1 MQKRFYEIKVYDG
14 MELLFEREEPVGRIG
29 EGRLRDLLQALVV
42 KHALTPE
49 EIVDGHLNRNARGYR
64 APDPSCCVSDR
75 RCGRSVTLSVSTSIL
90 AKPSMAIF
98 RVSVASVSNC
108 AARVIA

>member
-1 MQKRFYEIKVYDG
+1 MKRFYDIKVYDG

-29 EGRLRDLLQALVV
+29 ERRLRDLLQALVV

-64 APDPSCCVSDR
+64 PLPEVRQDGGEGQHQLM
-75 RCGRSVTLSVSTSIL
+75 CGDGVHAVV
-90 AKPSMAIF
+90 
-98 RVSVASVSNC
+98 RVVEREAD
-108 AARVIA
+108 AG

>member
-1 MQKRFYEIKVYDG
+1 MKRFYEIKVYDG
-14 MELLFEREEPVGRIG
+14 MDLLFEREEPVGRIG

-64 APDPSCCVSDR
+64 PLPEVRQDR
-75 RCGRSVTLSVSTSIL
+75 GEGHHLMCGDGVHAV
-90 AKPSMAIF
+90 
-98 RVSVASVSNC
+98 V
-108 AARVIA
+108 RVIER

>member
-14 MELLFEREEPVGRIG
+14 TDQIFECQVPVGRISVR
-29 EGRLRDLLQALVV
+29 RLEDLLQALVV

-64 APDPSCCVSDR
+64 PLPEVRQDGEEGQHQLM
-75 RCGRSVTLSVSTSIL
+75 CGDGVHAVV
-90 AKPSMAIF
+90 
-98 RVSVASVSNC
+98 RVVEREAD
-108 AARVIA
+108 

>member
-29 EGRLRDLLQALVV
+29 EGRLRHLLQALVV

-49 EIVDGHLNRNARGYR
+49 EIVDGHLNRKAPAYR
-64 APDPSCCVSDR
+64 PLPEVRQDGEEGR
-75 RCGRSVTLSVSTSIL
+75 HQLMCGDGVHAVV
-90 AKPSMAIF
+90 
-98 RVSVASVSNC
+98 RVVE
-108 AARVIA
+108 R

>member
-64 APDPSCCVSDR
+64 PLPEVRQDGGEGQHQLM
-75 RCGRSVTLSVSTSIL
+75 CGDGVHAVV
-90 AKPSMAIF
+90 
-98 RVSVASVSNC
+98 RVVEREAG
-108 AARVIA
+108 